1 MDYKQSNETG
11 TSWQRCTS
19 LVVLNPL
26 AGDTTLLPGQP
37 SIPTIFFSEEKI
49 INLGGEIVKRPT
61 GGCQKVFNSTDVI
74 PLLNPETNEPL
85 GPTATHQDL
94 YVLLYSL
101 YMQTALERDAAN
113 GIE

>member
-1 MDYKQSNETG
+1 MDYKQSDEVG
-11 TSWQRCTS
+11 TSWQRCNN
-19 LVVLNPL
+19 LGVINPL

-37 SIPTIFFSEEKI
+37 TIPTIFFSEEKV
-49 INLGGEIVKRPT
+49 INLGGETIRKPA
-61 GGCQKVFNSTDVI
+61 GGCQKEFNATDVI
-74 PLLNPETNEPL
+74 PLLNPSTNEPL
-85 GPTATHQDL
+85 GTTATHQDL